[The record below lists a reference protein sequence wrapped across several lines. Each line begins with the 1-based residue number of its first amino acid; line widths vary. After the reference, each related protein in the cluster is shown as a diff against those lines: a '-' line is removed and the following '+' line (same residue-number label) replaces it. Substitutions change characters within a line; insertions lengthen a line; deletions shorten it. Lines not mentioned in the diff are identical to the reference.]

1 MAGHTE
7 ETQGQAAQR
16 PVLVLAILDSPAQS
30 RCQMT
35 TAAAMIPGKI
45 IEEQARMFHNI
56 IKDKSLLQA
65 AKFGGSLLCS
75 DK

>member
-7 ETQGQAAQR
+7 ENQGQAAQQ

-30 RCQMT
+30 HCQRT
-35 TAAAMIPGKI
+35 TAVAMISGKI
-45 IEEQARMFHNI
+45 IEAQARMFHNI

-75 DK
+75 NK